1 MTQTFGD
8 NACHP
13 EREPKQCH
21 PERSEG
27 SLRPVNEILRFAQD
41 DSRFPRPAR
50 DALEQFPVAFQDDVS
65 YTGVPGA
72 AWAPGRVNLIGE
84 HTDYNDGFVLP
95 IAVDRVAA
103 FAGRARSDGIV
114 RLWSTHFQEYAQ
126 FSLEGLPL
134 TFEQQSNTLPGW
146 ARYVLAVATELTR
159 TGVRLAGFDAVV
171 GGDVPLGGGMSSS
184 AALEVATAQAC
195 ALFSGGQFLEHGGG
209 KPRHYYTRTGGSSHI
224 VVAGL
229 APAMLRFAQQDNV
242 EVTLTPMQVAALC
255 QRAEHI
261 ASGLQS
267 GILDQ
272 AASCLGR
279 PGAAILLDCRSLAYR
294 YLPFDTPELSLVV
307 IDTRVRRELATSAYN
322 ERRKQCEDATR
333 ILRDVMMQHEP
344 ENEKAQAICALR
356 DITQEQFHR
365 YGPYLP
371 EVLRRRAG
379 YVIAEDERVLQ
390 AVKLLELGMIE
401 EIGSLLWLSHAGLRD
416 GYEVSCAEL
425 DTLVEIARQVPG
437 VLGARMMGGG
447 FGGCTINLVRT
458 ESVETLRQAVNQ
470 QYPDRTGLEAG
481 FDICRAAGGPGN
493 GWVSELGTPL

>member
-1 MTQTFGD
+1 MTSTF
-8 NACHP
+8 P
-13 EREPKQCH
+13 P
-21 PERSEG
+21 
-27 SLRPVNEILRFAQD
+27 
-41 DSRFPRPAR
+41 PAR
-50 DALEQFPVAFQDDVS
+50 DALEHFPIAFQDDVS
-65 YTGVPGA
+65 YMGALGA

-134 TFEQQSNTLPGW
+134 TFERQRHALPGW
-146 ARYVLAVATELTR
+146 VRYVLAVATELTR

-195 ALFSGGQFLEHGGG
+195 ALFSGGQVSIGPTE
-209 KPRHYYTRTGGSSHI
+209 
-224 VVAGL
+224 A
-229 APAMLRFAQQDNV
+229 
-242 EVTLTPMQVAALC
+242 TLTPMQVAALC

-294 YLPFDTPELSLVV
+294 YLPFATPELSLVV

-333 ILRDVMMQHEP
+333 LLRDLIMQHEP
-344 ENEKAQAICALR
+344 ENEKAHVICALR

-365 YGPYLP
+365 YGSYLP
-371 EVLRRRAG
+371 EILCRRAG

-390 AVKLLELGMIE
+390 TVKLLETGMIE
-401 EIGSLLWLSHAGLRD
+401 AIGPLLWLSHAGLRD
-416 GYEVSCAEL
+416 EYEVSCAEL
-425 DTLVEIARQVPG
+425 DSLVEIAHQVPG

-447 FGGCTINLVRT
+447 FGGCTINLVRA
-458 ESVETLRQAVNQ
+458 EAVEALHQAVDQ
-470 QYPDRTGLEAG
+470 QYPVRTGLEAG

-493 GWVSELGTPL
+493 VWVS